1 LNDITFW
8 WLIIETIR
16 VDYMLGISTCWCSKR
31 VSGGE
36 EIAKD
41 ILELGLEGVELE
53 YRIRSVVFREMK
65 PYLHKALKVLSVH
78 NYFPLPDD
86 MPLDKASGDLFLLS
100 SPDEDER
107 SKAVAYSIKT
117 IEHARD
123 LGARAVVFHLG
134 KVDMPD
140 PTQDFFRLFRDGMI
154 SEKERLGF
162 IGRQRRLR
170 LASRGK
176 NLDAVL
182 VSLEVLNKEAVKRG
196 ILLGIENRFHFHEV
210 PDFEEIGHILREFK
224 GGNIRYWHDVG
235 HARVQENLG
244 CASQEE
250 LLEAYSGEMAG
261 IHLHDV
267 RGLDDHLAPGQGEV
281 DFDEIKPFLRPS
293 MIKILEVHSRV
304 PQEEVLQ
311 GIRRLR
317 KIFQIAN

>member
-1 LNDITFW
+1 
-8 WLIIETIR
+8 
-16 VDYMLGISTCWCSKR
+16 MLGISTCWCSKR
-31 VSGGE
+31 ASGGK
-36 EIAKD
+36 EIARR

-53 YRIRSVVFREMK
+53 YRIPSGVFREMK

-86 MPLDKASGDLFLLS
+86 IPLAKASGDLFLLS

-107 SKAVAYSIKT
+107 SNAVAYSIKT
-117 IEHARD
+117 IEHAHD
-123 LGARAVVFHLG
+123 LGARAVVLHLG

-140 PTQDFFRLFRDGMI
+140 LTEAFFGLHRNGLLG
-154 SEKERLGF
+154 EGEGLGF
-162 IGRQRRLR
+162 VEEQRAIRQARKKR
-170 LASRGK
+170 

-182 VSLEVLNKEAVKRG
+182 VSLEVLNREAVNRG
-196 ILLGIENRFHFHEV
+196 VLLGIENRFHFHEV

-244 CASQEE
+244 LTRQEK
-250 LLEAYSGEMAG
+250 LLEAYSEEMAG

-281 DFDEIKPFLRPS
+281 DFEQIKPFLRPS
-293 MIKILEVHSRV
+293 MIKILEVHSGV
-304 PQEEVLQ
+304 PQEQVLN
-311 GIRRLR
+311 GIRLLT
-317 KIFQIAN
+317 KIVQIEE